1 MPLKDGGYKLED
13 VYLRLRVSF
22 SYFSSFSSQEEREV
36 KEDPR
41 RCHWQWRS
49 SATQLERDHDD

>member
-36 KEDPR
+36 KD
-41 RCHWQWRS
+41 S
-49 SATQLERDHDD
+49 ILGAATGSTVAT